1 MKKSKI
7 LNNTLNAVVGA
18 GLFAV
23 NIILNPGQALS
34 EVLKEFVGVWTEFFG
49 DGIQGWT
56 GDIIDDIA
64 EKINE
69 NEAYKKSAEVY
80 KDSYFFTDEGRTVCD
95 KILLDISGSNG
106 KNTNPRKLKK
116 KKGQAVADLAVKAL
130 FHDLKDYLNG
140 NSDNFRNLDNR
151 KQNEFVKIIS
161 LSKKLYLKASFNK
174 AEKSDQLLA
183 CVIVNSLT
191 SYFDSKFDNGDDISL
206 KGSEGSAASPSTRD
220 IAISTMV
227 EARPMAFVRHVCPNC
242 GYSGER
248 LHLFTDSDNNSKIY
262 CAACNSSYSVAD
274 DRSKNIQS
282 IELLISKSI
291 KDIKQTIEISAEK
304 TTKTVVAK
312 IDESEES
319 IEKKLSEIKK
329 KVDESD
335 RRLANIENCLVNPE
349 SKVDIDGKTLID
361 FTRGYTEITV
371 ECEEIKKYEKDY
383 PTQYEDI
390 KSKKAELDDRKK
402 SIEGF
407 TIRASSIYNS
417 CIKPD
422 STKPEDNYLDSV
434 KKFAE
439 KAKTQF
445 PIFISAITE
454 RKGENSVIKGK
465 SVTTL
470 DYRVAKKLTDAFKY
484 KGVNYFWWED
494 AKEKEITFGK
504 DKKKLADEWQIST
517 KVAVGLEF
525 ASLFVGL
532 AFDTVT
538 AADSKKD
545 EYIFNCLLDE
555 NNDAVYKNPNFYK
568 YEVDTFASFIG
579 ENGKN
584 KAAEFAKGIVDE
596 NKLKALLP
604 QYRDLKIFSYGGAY
618 KPEGYPVFNNNENRL
633 VKIKRPEGD
642 ENGKVLDLAQ
652 QVYDEIVDTIAKSSS
667 LRKLLFGGK
676 GKITPSPARVRKS
689 LAYTFRD
696 KVSEE
701 TKELFKPYVV
711 KKETKLS
718 RSEDVA
724 MNPAEFFFEYA
735 VVDDEGK
742 NAKDRVT
749 IFPRRVV
756 TDEGRTSWSM
766 CAVIKD
772 WNYAFIENKKLL
784 EEATPDAVEVGSSSY
799 NDVANTIKSYPL
811 VNYTK
816 VKFIVDRD
824 KNDKENDNEINYK
837 TYTQSGGFLTI
848 WSYHREFGNI
858 KGQFIFSGRR
868 KDMSGQ
874 AEATTEK
881 LTCSIT
887 FMPKN
892 IVRYSVHQKKRRDD
906 TNKGD
911 FTFKLD
917 QKPFYGGI
925 SCGLSDLA
933 NQNMPV
939 KESQNDFHS
948 RKNTWREL
956 TLSKY
961 SLRPSDKSGRYNL
974 FLCEGRYQR
983 SDQREKNA
991 LGSDLPMK
999 KRQRCPY
1006 CGRYLFP
1013 ESKGE
1018 REGNDK
1024 CFGYEQKLDHY
1035 GWCKWNNV
1043 YRYVNVDDNGT
1054 VTVNDSADDSNLS
1067 DGGEL
1072 LKMKLPERFDKG
1084 AVVQLM
1090 GVSGAG
1096 KSTFISALFNVK
1108 DSGGNF
1114 NFNGSIARALTVYS
1128 DRVSFYSPLAKIDGA
1143 QGNRFYT
1150 SDGISKRVLEDSYKF
1165 KLYEQFIDR
1174 TPTKNPVLA
1183 NIPYMIEFK
1192 GVQNKPQNAYL
1203 SFFDIAGGDAYDPK
1217 RGDLRFI
1224 QNANDYVV
1232 SRADCIVLLVN
1243 GTPDD
1248 TIADRKGDKPNFR
1261 DANSILSA
1269 ILNTYKGRI
1278 DDMAVAVVLCK
1289 FDEFTDQF
1297 DVNSHVR
1304 MSPPESVG
1312 NKFGGSVLQKY
1323 IDCCS
1328 EEVEDYLSQNGG
1340 SEFVKTV
1347 NEFSHR
1353 KYFVVSAVGRRDAII
1368 PVQKTVADV
1377 EKGSADT
1384 FADKPV
1390 FNANPYNI
1398 ENVLLWIMYKTGI
1411 IE

>member
-1 MKKSKI
+1 MKKSII

-34 EVLKEFVGVWTEFFG
+34 EVMKEFVGVWTEFFG

-69 NEAYKKSAEVY
+69 NEAYKKSAEAY
-80 KDSYFFTDEGRTVCD
+80 KYSYFFTEEGRTVCD
-95 KILLDISGSNG
+95 KILLDISDSDG
-106 KNTNPRKLKK
+106 KNTDPRKLKK
-116 KKGQAVADLAVKAL
+116 KKGQAVADLAVETL
-130 FHDLKDYLNG
+130 FNDLKDYLNG

-191 SYFDSKFDNGDDISL
+191 SYFDRKFDNGDDISL

-220 IAISTMV
+220 IAISKMV

-248 LHLFTDSDNNSKIY
+248 LHLFTKERKTRIY
-262 CAACNSSYSVAD
+262 CAACDSSYS
-274 DRSKNIQS
+274 
-282 IELLISKSI
+282 
-291 KDIKQTIEISAEK
+291 AEK
-304 TTKTVVAK
+304 ENNENIKGVASLINVK
-312 IDESEES
+312 IEDVKGQ
-319 IEKKLSEIKK
+319 IIK
-329 KVDESD
+329 S
-335 RRLANIENCLVNPE
+335 
-349 SKVDIDGKTLID
+349 T
-361 FTRGYTEITV
+361 
-371 ECEEIKKYEKDY
+371 EEIKGEIRALKEQIVDLTKAIN
-383 PTQYEDI
+383 DI
-390 KSKKAELDDRKK
+390 ALKKGGISSESKSQSIDNITIEYRIVRKEVNGYINNYGREYCGELAAAENTLVNTYKKV
-402 SIEGF
+402 EGF

-417 CIKPD
+417 CKKPD
-422 STKPEDNYLDSV
+422 SEEPEKDYLDSV

-439 KAKTQF
+439 EAKTQF

-454 RKGENSVIKGK
+454 RKGESKN
-465 SVTTL
+465 TL
-470 DYRVAKKLTDAFKY
+470 DYRVAIKLTDAFKD
-484 KGVNYFWWED
+484 KEVNYFWWED
-494 AKEKEITFGK
+494 AKEKEIIFGK

-538 AADSKKD
+538 AVKD
-545 EYIFNCLLDE
+545 KYVFNCLLDE

-584 KAAEFAKGIVDE
+584 KAAEFAKDIVDE

-642 ENGKVLDLAQ
+642 ENVLDLAQ

-676 GKITPSPARVRKS
+676 GKITPSPARVRKR

-696 KVSEE
+696 NVSEE
-701 TKELFKPYVV
+701 TEELFKPYVV
-711 KKETKLS
+711 KGETKLS

-749 IFPRRVV
+749 IFPRRAV

-772 WNYAFIENKKLL
+772 WNYAFIEDKKLL
-784 EEATPDAVEVGSSSY
+784 EEATSDAVEVGSSSY

-824 KNDKENDNEINYK
+824 KNDKENDNGINYK

-906 TNKGD
+906 ISKGD

-925 SCGLSDLA
+925 ACGLSDLA
-933 NQNMPV
+933 DQNRPV

-983 SDQREKNA
+983 PDQRDKKA
-991 LGSDLPMK
+991 SGSDLPMK

-1013 ESKGE
+1013 EGKGE

-1114 NFNGSIARALTVYS
+1114 NFNGSIARALNVYA

-1174 TPTKNPVLA
+1174 TPTKKPVLA

-1248 TIADRKGDKPNFR
+1248 KIVDRKGDKPDFIAAE
-1261 DANSILSA
+1261 DILKT

-1289 FDEFTDQF
+1289 FDEFADQF

>member
-69 NEAYKKSAEVY
+69 NEAYKKSAEAY
-80 KDSYFFTDEGRTVCD
+80 KDSYFFTEEGRTVCD
-95 KILLDISGSNG
+95 KILLDISDSDG
-106 KNTNPRKLKK
+106 KNTDPRKLKK

-161 LSKKLYLKASFNK
+161 LSKKLYLEASFNK

-220 IAISTMV
+220 IAISKMV

-248 LHLFTDSDNNSKIY
+248 LHLFTNSDGNSQIY
-262 CAACNSSYSVAD
+262 CAACDSSYSAEKEND
-274 DRSKNIQS
+274 ENI
-282 IELLISKSI
+282 KSI
-291 KDIKQTIEISAEK
+291 ASLIN
-304 TTKTVVAK
+304 V
-312 IDESEES
+312 
-319 IEKKLSEIKK
+319 EIKDVK
-329 KVDESD
+329 GQIIKS
-335 RRLANIENCLVNPE
+335 
-349 SKVDIDGKTLID
+349 T
-361 FTRGYTEITV
+361 
-371 ECEEIKKYEKDY
+371 EEIKGEIRALKEQIDNLTKAINDIIEALKKGGISSESKSQSIDDITIKYR
-383 PTQYEDI
+383 I
-390 KSKKAELDDRKK
+390 VRKK
-402 SIEGF
+402 VNRYISDYGQEYCGELATAENTLVNTYKKVEGF
-407 TIRASSIYNS
+407 TIQASSIYNS

-422 STKPEDNYLDSV
+422 SKKPEEDYLDSV

-454 RKGENSVIKGK
+454 RKGENAN
-465 SVTTL
+465 TL
-470 DYRVAKKLTDAFKY
+470 DYRVAKRLTDAFKY
-484 KGVNYFWWED
+484 KKVSYFWWED
-494 AKEKEITFGK
+494 AKKEEITFGK

-538 AADSKKD
+538 RAKDKED
-545 EYIFNCLLDE
+545 EYVFNCLLDE

-579 ENGKN
+579 ENGKKN
-584 KAAEFAKGIVDE
+584 AAEFAKDIVDE

-618 KPEGYPVFNNNENRL
+618 KPEGYPVFNNNENCL

-642 ENGKVLDLAQ
+642 ENGIVLDLAQ
-652 QVYDEIVDTIAKSSS
+652 QVYDEIVDIIAKSSS

-696 KVSEE
+696 NVSEE
-701 TKELFKPYVV
+701 TEELFKPYVV
-711 KKETKLS
+711 KEETKLS

-749 IFPRRVV
+749 IFPRRAV

-784 EEATPDAVEVGSSSY
+784 EEATSDAVKVGSSSY

-824 KNDKENDNEINYK
+824 KNDKESDNEIDYK

-858 KGQFIFSGRR
+858 KGQFVFSDRR

-906 TNKGD
+906 TSKGD

-925 SCGLSDLA
+925 SCGLSDLS
-933 NQNMPV
+933 NQNRLV
-939 KESQNDFHS
+939 KYSQNEFHS

-983 SDQREKNA
+983 PDQRDKKA
-991 LGSDLPMK
+991 SGSDLPMK

-1013 ESKGE
+1013 EGKGE

-1043 YRYVNVDDNGT
+1043 YRYVNVGDGGK
-1054 VTVNDSADDSNLS
+1054 VTLNDSADDKNPP
-1067 DGGEL
+1067 
-1072 LKMKLPERFDKG
+1072 KMKLPERFDKG

-1108 DSGGNF
+1108 DGGGNF
-1114 NFNGSIARALTVYS
+1114 NFNGSIARALNVYA
-1128 DRVSFYSPLAKIDGA
+1128 DRVSFYSPLAKIENGE
-1143 QGNRFYT
+1143 GNIIENAEGNIPVKYTNKVYT
-1150 SDGISKRVLEDSYKF
+1150 SDGISKRVLEDSYEF

-1174 TPTKNPVLA
+1174 TQTKKPVLA

-1203 SFFDIAGGDAYDPK
+1203 SFFDIAGGDTLDSNDNLLFLGEDKAD
-1217 RGDLRFI
+1217 
-1224 QNANDYVV
+1224 DYVILR
-1232 SRADCIVLLVN
+1232 SDCIVLLVN

-1248 TIADRKGDKPNFR
+1248 RIAGRKGNKLAIGKAD
-1261 DANSILSA
+1261 SILKS
-1269 ILNTYKGRI
+1269 LSPGCK
-1278 DDMAVAVVLCK
+1278 DHMAVAVVLCK
-1289 FDEFTDQF
+1289 FDEFADQF

-1340 SEFVKTV
+1340 LDFVGTV
-1347 NEFSHR
+1347 SEFSHR

-1368 PVQKTVADV
+1368 PVQKTVANAG
-1377 EKGSADT
+1377 KGSVAT